1 MDNQP
6 VRPRSNIPKLMVIVV
21 IVTLILGLAY
31 SVIYGIKHVADRSF
45 DAADQVLGW
54 PGKVARLV
62 GGVFQTKVSITNNS
76 FTLEEKD
83 IMELAVVQRR
93 IVCVTKY
100 EKPGPFTGDAVAI
113 IKGVYVIKAG
123 YDLKQGYRIAFD
135 EKGKV
140 VDMKLPPP
148 KILSNT
154 TETQELWFVSQGLAN
169 KLTPQDLA
177 EAYRQNLQ
185 QAKLEAHDMGM
196 LKEAQARMQE
206 RLTDVL
212 GDNVSKL
219 NFSTKEK

>member
-6 VRPRSNIPKLMVIVV
+6 PPRGSNIPRLVAIVV
-21 IVTLILGLAY
+21 IAALVLGLAY
-31 SVIYGIKHVADRSF
+31 YVIRGIKHVADRSF
-45 DAADQVLGW
+45 DAAGEVLGW

-100 EKPGPFTGDAVAI
+100 EIPGYTGDAVAI

-123 YDLKQGYRIAFD
+123 YDLKQGYRLAFD
-135 EKGKV
+135 EKGRM
-140 VDMKLPPP
+140 VDAKLPPA

-154 TETQELWFVSQGLAN
+154 TETQELWFVNQGWAN

>member
-6 VRPRSNIPKLMVIVV
+6 PPRGSNIPKLVTIVV
-21 IVTLILGLAY
+21 IAALVLGLAY
-31 SVIYGIKHVADRSF
+31 YVIHGIKHVADRSF

-62 GGVFQTKVSITNNS
+62 GGVFQAKVSVTNNS

-83 IMELAVVQRR
+83 IMELAVIQRR

-100 EKPGPFTGDAVAI
+100 EIPGYTGDAVAI
-113 IKGVYVIKAG
+113 IKGVYVIKGG
-123 YDLKQGYRIAFD
+123 YDLKQGYRLVFD
-135 EKGKV
+135 EKGKM

-154 TETQELWFVSQGLAN
+154 AESQELWFVSQGWAN

-185 QAKLEAHDMGM
+185 QAKLEAHDMGL
-196 LKEAQARMQE
+196 LKEAQARMQQ

-219 NFSTKEK
+219 NFSTMEK

>member
-1 MDNQP
+1 MNSQP
-6 VRPRSNIPKLMVIVV
+6 PPRGGNIPKLVTMAFIVIV
-21 IVTLILGLAY
+21 IFGLAY
-31 SVIYGIKHVADRSF
+31 YVIHGIRHVADRGF
-45 DAADQVLGW
+45 DMADRALGW
-54 PGKVARLV
+54 PGKMARLV

-100 EKPGPFTGDAVAI
+100 EIPGYTGDAVAI

-135 EKGKV
+135 ERGKV

-154 TETQELWFVSQGLAN
+154 TESQELWFVNQGWAN

-185 QAKLEAHDMGM
+185 QAKLEAHDMGL
-196 LKEAQARMQE
+196 LKEAQSRMQE
-206 RLTDVL
+206 RFTDVL